1 MNDEENS
8 LRKCQLYSSL
18 NTVHSH
24 LLTWIDCQIKM
35 FEWNR
40 LVLEYEVKFG
50 EIVSDDVWH
59 GWVLVVSRGWHCV
72 ICWHMKDKCSLL
84 PPFILM
90 HTPSLILHFNMKL
103 SVKYY
108 LHICIFFIHPSFI
121 SRLLSFFSLH
131 GNIFCWEL
139 FSVTEWINEKT
150 QNPEL
155 LF

>member
-1 MNDEENS
+1 MSTLQITKYCSFTFVDMNWRSNQNVWMEQVSAGVWSKVWRNCV
-8 LRKCQLYSSL
+8 RWC
-18 NTVHSH
+18 
-24 LLTWIDCQIKM
+24 LTWM
-35 FEWNR
+35 
-40 LVLEYEVKFG
+40 G
-50 EIVSDDVWH
+50 PGGVW
-59 GWVLVVSRGWHCV
+59 GWHCV